1 MIHYVPEFISLF
13 KTYYLSR
20 FMSADPNKKIK
31 IVFTCLDWRLHPQI
45 ENYFTGEGDGC
56 DMCVT
61 AGSIK
66 ELIDPKTQGFMLN
79 QIEISKN
86 LHNCQAVALTMHM
99 DCGAYG
105 GSGAFSGPEEEISR
119 GKEELRRAKEII
131 GGRFPEL
138 AVKTWL
144 IGLDGK
150 NGEWEISPQEIYLD

>member
-105 GSGAFSGPEEEISR
+105 GSKSFKNGHDERSAC
-119 GKEELRRAKEII
+119 LA
-131 GGRFPEL
+131 EL
-138 AVKTWL
+138 AKAQTIVR
-144 IGLDGK
+144 K
-150 NGEWEISPQEIYLD
+150 NFPNCRLKLFL